1 MQVIVGLDNSISSP
15 AVVIFY
21 LDDNLQIVGTDYL
34 NFCDTKKYHIENHI
48 YQVPEYTN
56 EFERII
62 GKNDFI
68 VQELVRRGVSHY
80 AIEGYSYGSCG
91 SVFSLAEN
99 SGYLKMA
106 LYKAGIKKREYSPT
120 TNKMFY
126 TGKGNA
132 TKEMMIREFRKTN
145 PLNLPE
151 TILNSDSTSCPLN
164 DIVDAYALCY
174 CLWNELL
181 LRHGKIELVSLPDY
195 QARAFEIEKPKK
207 IVRDTTGK
215 FKKPKKRKLSPLE
228 IEFI

>member
-1 MQVIVGLDNSISSP
+1 MQIIAGLDNSITSP
-15 AVVIFY
+15 AVVMFFC
-21 LDDNLQIVGTDYL
+21 DDNLQIICTDYI
-34 NFCDTKKYHIENHI
+34 NFCDTKKYQDNDHI
-48 YQVPEYTN
+48 YPLPDYTN

-68 VQELVRRGVSHY
+68 VSELVRKGVSHY
-80 AIEGYSYGSCG
+80 AIEGYSYASTGA
-91 SVFSLAEN
+91 VFSIAEN
-99 SGYLKMA
+99 TSYLKMA

-132 TKEMMIREFRKTN
+132 TKEMMIREFRKSN
-145 PLNLPE
+145 PLNLSE
-151 TILNSDSTSCPLN
+151 TILNSDSASCPLN

-207 IVRDTTGK
+207 NRRGENLLN
-215 FKKPKKRKLSPLE
+215 KKPKKRKLSPLE

>member
-1 MQVIVGLDNSISSP
+1 MLSVCGIDNSISSP
-15 AVVIFY
+15 AVVIFT
-21 LDDNLQIVGTDYL
+21 LDDNLQIVGTDYI
-34 NFCDTKKYHIENHI
+34 NFCDTKKYHVENHI
-48 YQVPEYTN
+48 FPVPEYKN

-68 VQELVRRGVSHY
+68 VSELIRRGVSHY

-91 SVFSLAEN
+91 SVFNIAEN
-99 SGYLKMA
+99 TAYLKMA
-106 LYKAGIKKREYSPT
+106 LYRAGIKKREYSPT

-151 TILNSDSTSCPLN
+151 MVLTSDSDSCPLN

-181 LRHGKIELVSLPDY
+181 LRHGKIDIVSLPDY
-195 QARAFEIEKPKK
+195 QARVFQIEKPKK
-207 IVRDTTGK
+207 
-215 FKKPKKRKLSPLE
+215 PKKKTKLSPLE
-228 IEFI
+228 IDFL